1 MDVAFSANQEIVVLI
16 YGSLKKTAATGAK
29 SVEMLRDGNF
39 NDNLQPCGKSSN
51 VCGVLRMRRAAGL
64 IPSVTALAC
73 RDTAALPGYAPPP
86 SGPFTHECAAGI
98 IRAEERFK
106 SSALRFCATIQS

>member
-16 YGSLKKTAATGAK
+16 YRSLKKAAATGAK
-29 SVEMLRDGNF
+29 SVEMLRDGDF
-39 NDNLQPCGKSSN
+39 NDNLQPGGKSSN
-51 VCGVLRMRRAAGL
+51 GSGVLQTRRAAGL

-73 RDTAALPGYAPPP
+73 GDTAAPPGYTPPP

-98 IRAEERFK
+98 IGADERFK
-106 SSALRFCATIQS
+106 SSALRFSAPIQS

>member
-1 MDVAFSANQEIVVLI
+1 MDVAFSANQEVVVLI
-16 YGSLKKTAATGAK
+16 YRSLKKTAATGAK

-51 VCGVLRMRRAAGL
+51 GSGVLQMKRAAGL

-73 RDTAALPGYAPPP
+73 RDTAALPGYTPPL
-86 SGPFTHECAAGI
+86 SGPFTHEYTAGI
-98 IRAEERFK
+98 IGADERFK
-106 SSALRFCATIQS
+106 SSARRFSAPIQS